1 VSRPRKTLDV
11 VGVVRF
17 GYRQK
22 PDDLA
27 PVVEGRVSR
36 WSMGGVDMTACVRLR
51 NVRVIDVVCRKGVA
65 PVVFRARVY
74 RDADGP
80 VQARTEARPGE
91 RNQPWMLVRGRRF
104 LLSSE

>member
-1 VSRPRKTLDV
+1 MSRERKTIDV

-27 PVVEGRVSR
+27 PVVEGCVSR
-36 WSMGGVDMTACVRLR
+36 WSMGGVYITACVRRR

-65 PVVFRARVY
+65 PVVFQARVY
-74 RDADGP
+74 RDADGQ
-80 VQARTEARPGE
+80 VEARTAARPGE
-91 RNQPWMLVRGRRF
+91 PNQPWMLVRGRRF
-104 LLSSE
+104 LLSLE